1 MKHSNSSVIM
11 FAIIVLLISCSKSI
25 ETRKLHFSGR
35 LIDDITGE
43 AVTGGGS
50 ILVDGHDANAG
61 TWFGIA
67 FKENIGSGTI
77 KNDGSFDCTFNEWP
91 NATDYYFYILY
102 NNSTYLFH
110 NTLYLDKSL
119 FTTGSYSQD
128 IPAAKLTGFK
138 IKFTNT
144 APFDTSDQLDIT
156 MFSTAVNL
164 VFSGAN
170 KRWEDLQNCYVGQ
183 WGIVHGGAN
192 ASGTLACNV
201 AADKKVHLMW
211 YARKNNVSRQFYD
224 SIYCPRNATT
234 IYSLNY

>member
-1 MKHSNSSVIM
+1 MKHFNTSVVVI
-11 FAIIVLLISCSKSI
+11 AITVLLISCSKSI

-35 LIDDITGE
+35 IIDDITGE
-43 AVTGGGS
+43 AISGGGS
-50 ILVDGHDANAG
+50 IQVDGHNANAG

-77 KNDGSFDCTFNEWP
+77 RNDGSFECSFKEWES
-91 NATDYYFYILY
+91 ATDYYFYILY

-128 IPAAKLTGFK
+128 IRAAKLTGFK
-138 IKFTNT
+138 IKFANRV
-144 APFDTSDQLDIT
+144 PFDTSDQLDIT
-156 MFSTAVNL
+156 MFSKAVNL

-170 KRWEDLQNCYVGQ
+170 KHWEDLQNCYVGQ

-201 AADKKVHLMW
+201 AADKKVYLMW
-211 YARKNNVSRQFYD
+211 YARKNNISRQFYD
-224 SIYCPRNATT
+224 SIYCPRNTTT